1 MTKRSR
7 YAAYK
12 LGRRRGVGMLLRRVS
27 ELWEFVTERSRFT
40 DLLLKALDQGFGT
53 AGTSHKEYKLLHYTC
68 NWDFPLPLK
77 VASLKE
83 PAVTAVGG
91 QELLPIASSV
101 SSAKPPVTV
110 PSVLVAEATL
120 STGITSSALSSSSSI
135 RTEEV
140 QHGSQLPAVYQ
151 VPNVCFQPSL
161 LVGRLWNPWCR
172 HLAGCYPRELCH
184 PLLFF
189 PIPVCCQPTDRHRDV
204 CHDHWLRGLH
214 RCHQRKQVLPAEFFY
229 HAVNYISVGAHCCDS
244 VLRLHRQDRQVC
256 SAGSE
261 ERTSLVWDRWKY
273 WPH

>member
-1 MTKRSR
+1 MVAARGLLTCYSR
-7 YAAYK
+7 HWIRDLEQLAQVIKNISSFITPAIGISHCLSK
-12 LGRRRGVGMLLRRVS
+12 VG
-27 ELWEFVTERSRFT
+27 
-40 DLLLKALDQGFGT
+40 
-53 AGTSHKEYKLLHYTC
+53 SHCFLQSILH
-68 NWDFPLPLK
+68 PP

-244 VLRLHRQDRQVC
+244 VLRLHRQEMIRSARKVEESCHEKRLWRQP
-256 SAGSE
+256 
-261 ERTSLVWDRWKY
+261 RFSLGKEKDPLLRRSYKE
-273 WPH
+273 

>member
-135 RTEEV
+135 RCGVLEV
-140 QHGSQLPAVYQ
+140 IRQAEIVFA
-151 VPNVCFQPSL
+151 NEKKC
-161 LVGRLWNPWCR
+161 GRE
-172 HLAGCYPRELCH
+172 REG
-184 PLLFF
+184 
-189 PIPVCCQPTDRHRDV
+189 T
-204 CHDHWLRGLH
+204 
-214 RCHQRKQVLPAEFFY
+214 
-229 HAVNYISVGAHCCDS
+229 
-244 VLRLHRQDRQVC
+244 
-256 SAGSE
+256 
-261 ERTSLVWDRWKY
+261 ERTEASETTKGN
-273 WPH
+273 

>member
-161 LVGRLWNPWCR
+161 LV
-172 HLAGCYPRELCH
+172 
-184 PLLFF
+184 
-189 PIPVCCQPTDRHRDV
+189 
-204 CHDHWLRGLH
+204 
-214 RCHQRKQVLPAEFFY
+214 FY

-244 VLRLHRQDRQVC
+244 VLRLHRQEMIRSARKVEESCHEKRLWRQP
-256 SAGSE
+256 
-261 ERTSLVWDRWKY
+261 RFSLGKEKDPLLRRSYKE
-273 WPH
+273 